1 MKYLLLLLVAVG
13 LALGGCA
20 TKESGSYVSLEARL
34 KSIESDISEIRD
46 ELGLY
51 HQSIAFFETRRLSVL
66 ESRLDSIN
74 EYLNFQNSGPNFIQ
88 LTQPPKPKIEQ
99 LAEKVGYV
107 WREESKEEG
116 FYKKESK

>member
-1 MKYLLLLLVAVG
+1 MRYILLLLVAVG
-13 LALGGCA
+13 LVLVGC
-20 TKESGSYVSLEARL
+20 SYETPNPIEDRL
-34 KSIESDISEIRD
+34 LSIEKDISEIRS

-51 HQSIAFFETRRLSVL
+51 HTRTAFFETRRLSVL

-74 EYLNFQNSGPNFIQ
+74 EYLNFQNPGPNFIQ

-99 LAEKVGYV
+99 LAEKIGYV
-107 WREESKEEG
+107 WREESKSEG